1 MTIRNIVTAVK
12 MIKRDTIYVFSLILI
27 SLVSLVQRE
36 DNPRGLKVEYTLEI
50 INQDSVKIRSIG
62 SNRTYTV
69 HIDSIQGVLEKDNL

>member
-1 MTIRNIVTAVK
+1 MIR
-12 MIKRDTIYVFSLILI
+12 RDTIYLFYLILLI
-27 SLVSLVQRE
+27 SLVYLLYRGG
-36 DNPRGLKVEYTLEI
+36 NPRGLKVEYTLEI

>member
-1 MTIRNIVTAVK
+1 MIR
-12 MIKRDTIYVFSLILI
+12 RDTIYLLELLLLIYLLYVI
-27 SLVSLVQRE
+27 YKR

-69 HIDSIQGVLEKDNL
+69 HIDSIQGVLEQDNL